1 MELKETGQKL
11 LEYAKPQWKLLI
23 ASFLFFTA
31 GAAVEPAIPA
41 LFKKLIDSG
50 FKEGM
55 KYPLWIVPVVIIG
68 LFLIRGVFNFCGT
81 YVMTSA
87 TSAIVL
93 GLRRDLMRALLKADA
108 KLFTTI
114 SPGLAVTKIIN
125 DPQFAA
131 QTLGSAT
138 ISVIKDATSLF
149 FLVGYLVYLNWQLTL
164 ISFISMPLLGI
175 TLKLVQKRLNK
186 VGQAQYESQ
195 QRLVN
200 CVDDN
205 ARAWRVVR
213 TFDAADFEL
222 HRFDQEAAIHRR
234 MTLKQ
239 VATSSLVT
247 PASQVVAAIG
257 VSIIITLAI
266 YQASK
271 GATTVGEFVS
281 FVTALLM
288 TISPMRHLT
297 DIYQPVNG
305 ALITA
310 RGAFELI
317 NAPPEPDHGTQD
329 MPSCRGQIDFK
340 NVCLQYEGASTPSLA
355 GFELSMHPG
364 QTIALV
370 GSSGAGKTTVAN
382 TLLRFATPNS
392 GQILLDGTPIEDLKL
407 KSLRKHFAVVSQ
419 DIVLFDGSVAQNVA
433 YASPLGV
440 DREKVERSLQAANL
454 WNHVKD
460 MPQGIDSG
468 IGTNGSMLSGGQRQ
482 RLAIARALY
491 RDATVWIFDEATSA
505 LDSESESIVQRS
517 IDDLRHSKT
526 LIIIAHRLSTIK
538 NADVICVMSE
548 GRIVEQGG
556 HAELIARNGLYA
568 GMVRLQ
574 SAV

>member
-1 MELKETGQKL
+1 
-11 LEYAKPQWKLLI
+11 
-23 ASFLFFTA
+23 
-31 GAAVEPAIPA
+31 
-41 LFKKLIDSG
+41 
-50 FKEGM
+50 
-55 KYPLWIVPVVIIG
+55 
-68 LFLIRGVFNFCGT
+68 
-81 YVMTSA
+81 
-87 TSAIVL
+87 
-93 GLRRDLMRALLKADA
+93 
-108 KLFTTI
+108 
-114 SPGLAVTKIIN
+114 
-125 DPQFAA
+125 
-131 QTLGSAT
+131 
-138 ISVIKDATSLF
+138 
-149 FLVGYLVYLNWQLTL
+149 
-164 ISFISMPLLGI
+164 
-175 TLKLVQKRLNK
+175 
-186 VGQAQYESQ
+186 
-195 QRLVN
+195 
-200 CVDDN
+200 
-205 ARAWRVVR
+205 
-213 TFDAADFEL
+213 
-222 HRFDQEAAIHRR
+222 
-234 MTLKQ
+234 